1 MIPPPAVGL
10 VDDDPALRRALT
22 RLLSAGGFSVR
33 SFSSAAELLIS
44 LNAPDPPPPDCLI
57 LDVQMPDTG
66 GLDLLD
72 LLNAAGRD
80 IPVVFLTGHGTIP
93 LTVRAMKNGA
103 LNVLTK
109 PVDDTDLFAAVHA
122 ALATAASRKAHHS
135 RTADARRRLASLTPR
150 EREVM
155 THLITGK
162 LNKQTASDLHTC
174 EQTIKVHRMRIL
186 RKLDIRSIAE
196 LTRLA
201 ADLNIHPAPPS
212 T

>member
-1 MIPPPAVGL
+1 MNPPPSVGL
-10 VDDDPALRRALT
+10 VDDDPALRRALS

-33 SFSSAAELLIS
+33 SFSSAADLLAS
-44 LNAPDPPPPDCLI
+44 LDAPDPPPPDCLV

-72 LLNAAGRD
+72 LLNASGRD

-93 LTVRAMKNGA
+93 LTVRAMKSGA

-109 PVDDTDLFAAVHA
+109 PVNDTDLFAAVHA
-122 ALATAASRKAHHS
+122 ALATAATRKAHHS
-135 RTADARRRLASLTPR
+135 RTADARRRLDSLTPR
-150 EREVM
+150 ELEVM

-162 LNKQTASDLHTC
+162 LNKQTAADLHTC

-201 ADLNIHPAPPS
+201 ADLNIQPAPPLP
-212 T
+212 

>member
-1 MIPPPAVGL
+1 MNPTPSVGL

-33 SFSSAAELLIS
+33 AFSSAAELLIS
-44 LNAPDPPPPDCLI
+44 LNAPHPPPPDCLI

-72 LLNAAGRD
+72 LLNAAGLD

-122 ALATAASRKAHHS
+122 ALATAATRKAHHS
-135 RTADARRRLASLTPR
+135 RIADARRRLASLCPPLRSACPACPCDCAKLRALASGRRSLLNSRLPSCKQR
-150 EREVM
+150 E
-155 THLITGK
+155 LI
-162 LNKQTASDLHTC
+162 S
-174 EQTIKVHRMRIL
+174 
-186 RKLDIRSIAE
+186 
-196 LTRLA
+196 
-201 ADLNIHPAPPS
+201 
-212 T
+212 

>member
-1 MIPPPAVGL
+1 MNPTPSVGL

-33 SFSSAAELLIS
+33 AFSSAADLLLS
-44 LNAPDPPPPDCLI
+44 LNAPHPPPPDCLI

-72 LLNAAGRD
+72 LLNAAGLD

-122 ALATAASRKAHHS
+122 ALATAATRKAHHS
-135 RTADARRRLASLTPR
+135 RIADARRRLASLTPR
-150 EREVM
+150 ELEVM

-162 LNKQTASDLHTC
+162 LNKQTAAHLQTC

-186 RKLDIRSIAE
+186 RKLEIRSIAE

-201 ADLNIHPAPPS
+201 ADLNIHPAPPPP
-212 T
+212 

>member
-1 MIPPPAVGL
+1 MIPPPSVGL
-10 VDDDPALRRALT
+10 VDDDPALRRALS

-33 SFSSAAELLIS
+33 SFSSAADLLNS
-44 LNAPDPPPPDCLI
+44 LNHPDPPPPDCLV

-72 LLNAAGRD
+72 LLNASGLD

-93 LTVRAMKNGA
+93 LTVRAMKSGA

-109 PVDDTDLFAAVHA
+109 PVNDTDLFAAVHA
-122 ALATAASRKAHHS
+122 ALATAATRKEHHS
-135 RTADARRRLASLTPR
+135 RTADARHRLASLTPR

-162 LNKQTASDLHTC
+162 LNKQTAADLHTC

-186 RKLDIRSIAE
+186 RKLNIRSIAE

-201 ADLNIHPAPPS
+201 ADLNIQPAPP
-212 T
+212 TT

>member
-1 MIPPPAVGL
+1 MNPTPSVGL

-33 SFSSAAELLIS
+33 AFSSAAELLIS
-44 LNAPDPPPPDCLI
+44 LNAPHPPPPDCLI

-72 LLNAAGRD
+72 LLNAAGLD

-122 ALATAASRKAHHS
+122 ALATAATRKAHHS
-135 RTADARRRLASLTPR
+135 RIADARRRLASLTPR
-150 EREVM
+150 ELEVM

-162 LNKQTASDLHTC
+162 LNKQTAAHLQTC

-186 RKLDIRSIAE
+186 RKLEIRSIAE

-201 ADLNIHPAPPS
+201 ADLNIHPAPPPP
-212 T
+212 

>member
-1 MIPPPAVGL
+1 MNPTPSVGL

-33 SFSSAAELLIS
+33 AFSSAAELLIS
-44 LNAPDPPPPDCLI
+44 LNAPVPPPPDCLI

-122 ALATAASRKAHHS
+122 ALATAATRKAHHS
-135 RTADARRRLASLTPR
+135 RIADARRRLASLTPR
-150 EREVM
+150 ELEVM

-162 LNKQTASDLHTC
+162 LNKQTAAHLQTC

-186 RKLDIRSIAE
+186 RKLEIRSIAE

-201 ADLNIHPAPPS
+201 ADLNIHPAPPPP
-212 T
+212 

>member
-1 MIPPPAVGL
+1 MNPTPSVGL

-33 SFSSAAELLIS
+33 AFSSAAELLIS
-44 LNAPDPPPPDCLI
+44 LNAPVPPPPDCLI

-72 LLNAAGRD
+72 LLNAAGLD

-122 ALATAASRKAHHS
+122 ALATAATRKAHHS
-135 RTADARRRLASLTPR
+135 RIADARRRLASLTPR
-150 EREVM
+150 ELEVM

-162 LNKQTASDLHTC
+162 LNKQTAAHLQTC

-186 RKLDIRSIAE
+186 RKLEIRSIAE

-201 ADLNIHPAPPS
+201 ADLNIHPAPPPP
-212 T
+212 

>member
-1 MIPPPAVGL
+1 MNPTPSVGL

-44 LNAPDPPPPDCLI
+44 LNAPHPPPPDCLI

-72 LLNAAGRD
+72 LLNAAGLD

-93 LTVRAMKNGA
+93 LTVRAMKSGA

-122 ALATAASRKAHHS
+122 ALATAATRKAHHS
-135 RTADARRRLASLTPR
+135 RIADARRRLASLTPR
-150 EREVM
+150 ELEVM

-162 LNKQTASDLHTC
+162 LNKQTAAHLQTC

-186 RKLDIRSIAE
+186 RKLEIRSIAE

-201 ADLNIHPAPPS
+201 ADLNIHPAPPPP
-212 T
+212 

>member
-1 MIPPPAVGL
+1 MNPTPSVGL

-44 LNAPDPPPPDCLI
+44 LNAPHPPPPDCLI

-72 LLNAAGRD
+72 LLNAAGLD

-122 ALATAASRKAHHS
+122 ALATAATRKAHHS
-135 RTADARRRLASLTPR
+135 RIADARRRLASLTPR
-150 EREVM
+150 ELEVM

-162 LNKQTASDLHTC
+162 LNKQTAAHLQTC

-186 RKLDIRSIAE
+186 RKLEIRSIAE

-201 ADLNIHPAPPS
+201 ADLNIHPAPPPP
-212 T
+212 

>member
-1 MIPPPAVGL
+1 MIPPPHVGL

-33 SFSSAAELLIS
+33 SFPSAADLLNS
-44 LNAPDPPPPDCLI
+44 LDHTDPPPPDCLV

-72 LLNAAGRD
+72 LLNASGRD
-80 IPVVFLTGHGTIP
+80 IPVIFLTGHGTIP

-109 PVDDTDLFAAVHA
+109 PVNDTDLFAAVHA
-122 ALATAASRKAHHS
+122 ALATAATRKAHHS
-135 RTADARRRLASLTPR
+135 RTADARKRLASLTPR

-162 LNKQTASDLHTC
+162 LNKQTAAHLHTC

-186 RKLDIRSIAE
+186 RKLNIRSIAE

-201 ADLNIHPAPPS
+201 ADLNIHPAPH
-212 T
+212 TT